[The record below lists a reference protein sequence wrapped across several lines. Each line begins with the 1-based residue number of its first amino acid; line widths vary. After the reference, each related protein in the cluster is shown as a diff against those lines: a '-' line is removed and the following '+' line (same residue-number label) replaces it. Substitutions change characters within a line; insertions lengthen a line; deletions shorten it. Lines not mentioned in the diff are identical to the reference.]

1 MIIVTDEYPEP
12 LVILSLE
19 KLKID
24 ISSISVELRN
34 LLYMVKY
41 YTLISLSM
49 KTHSRV
55 NDWVQDLDI
64 ADGLKQ
70 LLIDADVTIES
81 VIGLGYRE
89 VSEMLHIDP
98 YVGKLIV
105 EAARGVVQDK
115 DLINNIIRI

>member
-1 MIIVTDEYPEP
+1 
-12 LVILSLE
+12 
-19 KLKID
+19 
-24 ISSISVELRN
+24 
-34 LLYMVKY
+34 
-41 YTLISLSM
+41 M

-105 EAARGVVQDK
+105 EAAQGVVQDK